1 MRIEIYGNSVSG
13 LSAEL
18 NSLEKSISTSISKL
32 KSTKVSI
39 GALQNGA
46 SNNTNTASSSISLGI
61 TQKNQALTNV
71 RNFKNSVNAFVED
84 TIITDKSV
92 ADLIKVSNA
101 SLKNELKGSTSGG
114 NGILDSIINF
124 LKDAWDG
131 IKDTIASAW
140 EKIQS
145 FLADAL
151 EWLQENWRTIVKAIE
166 VIIAVV
172 GIVAAFCVSWIAGVT
187 ILAGALLIAIIDMTV
202 GGTIWEHILK
212 IGLGIAFVIG
222 AIMLSVEAVVTILVG
237 VAIAV
242 VTGSAIGAF
251 NAWMDGQDI
260 LSGAITGGEDALV
273 LAGIST
279 FVSSLLT
286 RLNSIKVTPKT
297 YDQSYLDNLENTE
310 NFDHNSKA
318 LDEIFKGQTR
328 YDGSGKGYHYNQIED
343 TPGRIIDGTKTE
355 PNEFGSYKAKVE
367 VGGSP
372 KTIHDGYSTFFS
384 EDRSP
389 QEIVNMINEAY
400 GNRTHV
406 PGTRNTY
413 TGITNDGMEI
423 TMYLNRDGKII
434 DAFPSE
440 W

>member
-13 LSAEL
+13 LSTEL

-32 KSTKVSI
+32 KSAKASI

-46 SNNTNTASSSISLGI
+46 SNNTNTASASLNLSI
-61 TQKNQALTNV
+61 TQKNQALTDV
-71 RNFKNSVNAFVED
+71 RNFKNRVNTFVDD
-84 TIITDKSV
+84 TISTDKSV
-92 ADLIKVSNA
+92 ANLIKVSNT
-101 SLKNELKGSTSGG
+101 SLKNELKGSASGG
-114 NGILDSIINF
+114 NGILDSIVDF
-124 LKDAWDG
+124 LKGAWDG

-140 EKIQS
+140 ENIQS

-151 EWLQENWRTIVKAIE
+151 EWLQENWRTIVKAVE
-166 VIIAVV
+166 VIIAVI
-172 GIVAAFCVSWIAGVT
+172 GIVAAFCVSWIAGVA
-187 ILAGALLIAIIDMTV
+187 ILAGMLLIAIIDMTV

-212 IGLGIAFVIG
+212 IGLGIALVIG
-222 AIMLSVEAVVTILVG
+222 AILLSVETAVAILIGVALAVVV
-237 VAIAV
+237 
-242 VTGSAIGAF
+242 GSAIGAF

-273 LAGIST
+273 LAGISS

-310 NFDHNSKA
+310 NFDPDSKA
-318 LDEIFKGQTR
+318 LDEIFKGQKR

-343 TPGRIIDGTKTE
+343 TPGRIIEGTKTE
-355 PNEFGSYKAKVE
+355 PNEFGSYKAQVE
-367 VGGSP
+367 VDGSP

-384 EDRSP
+384 DDKSP

-400 GNRTHV
+400 NNRTPV

-413 TGITNDGMEI
+413 TGYTKDGMEI
-423 TMYLNRDGKII
+423 TMYINKAGKII

-440 W
+440 